1 MGEDGA
7 PRRARYLFW
16 VILGALST
24 ALPEVTA
31 GSDLYP
37 FFKAADYLLVIP
49 LYSLHIL
56 VLWYVVWRGG
66 RPRLYNLFPAGALF
80 GLYEAYLTK
89 VIWSPTWAAEPFSV
103 FGVAVVET
111 LVLVLFW
118 HSFLAFI
125 VPLLVAETSL
135 TCSREIA
142 GGLPEWLGGRLAR
155 LRGGYLFLVF
165 PFVGGLFQSVNTHSI
180 WDAVFSGLTSTVIV
194 VGLVY
199 VWRRRVGCGY
209 TLRSLLPT
217 RREFRVLLALLL
229 LLYGLMGVF
238 WRPEA
243 LPGLGPQLAVWAL
256 YLFFGGLLYLGLRKS
271 RVDESGDA
279 VAGLD
284 FSPSGMLLFGAVF
297 TLGSLLGE
305 ASGLS
310 FVAVYGVWVGG
321 IVLGLYVLVYTARS
335 VLSTVNHM
343 LDTQR

>member
-1 MGEDGA
+1 MGDDGA

-24 ALPEVTA
+24 AIPEVIA

-37 FFKAADYLLVIP
+37 FFKVTDYLLVIP
-49 LYSLHIL
+49 LYTLHSL

-66 RPRLYNLFPAGALF
+66 RPRLYSLFPAGALF
-80 GLYEAYLTK
+80 GLYETYMTK
-89 VIWSPTWAAEPFSV
+89 VIWDPTWAAAPFRV

-111 LVLVLFW
+111 LVLVMFW

-125 VPLLVAETSL
+125 VPLFIAETSL

-142 GGLPEWLGGRLAR
+142 GGLPAWASGRLAR
-155 LRGGYLFLVF
+155 LQERCLFLVF
-165 PFVGGLFQSVNTHSI
+165 PFVGGLFQSVNVHSLR
-180 WDAVFSGLTSTVIV
+180 DAVFSGLTSTVVI

-199 VWRRRVGCGY
+199 VWRRLYGRRHS
-209 TLRSLLPT
+209 LRGLLPT
-217 RREFRVLLALLL
+217 RNEFRVLLALLL

-271 RVDESGDA
+271 RVDESG
-279 VAGLD
+279 
-284 FSPSGMLLFGAVF
+284 SPVTEPNTSLGRMMLFGAVF
-297 TLGSLLGE
+297 SLGSLLGE
-305 ASGLS
+305 ATGLS
-310 FVAVYGVWVGG
+310 FVAVYVVWILG
-321 IVLGLYVLVYTARS
+321 IVFGFIVLVYTVRS
-335 VLSTVNHM
+335 VL
-343 LDTQR
+343 

>member
-1 MGEDGA
+1 MGDGGA

-24 ALPEVTA
+24 AIPEVIA

-37 FFKAADYLLVIP
+37 FFKVTDYLLVIP
-49 LYSLHIL
+49 LYTLHSL

-80 GLYEAYLTK
+80 GLYEAYMTK
-89 VIWSPTWAAEPFSV
+89 VIWSPTWAAEPFRV

-125 VPLLVAETSL
+125 VPLFVAETSM
-135 TCSREIA
+135 TCSREIV
-142 GGLPEWLGGRLAR
+142 GGLPAWLGGRLAR
-155 LRGGYLFLVF
+155 LRDGYLFLVF
-165 PFVGGLFQSVNTHSI
+165 PFIGGLFQSVNTHSMR
-180 WDAVFSGLTSTVIV
+180 DAVFSGLTSTAVI

-209 TLRSLLPT
+209 PLRSLLPT
-217 RREFRVLLALLL
+217 RNEFRVLLALLL

-238 WRPEA
+238 WRPDA

-256 YLFFGGLLYLGLRKS
+256 YLLFGGLLYLGLRRS
-271 RVDESGDA
+271 RVDESGGP

-284 FSPSGMLLFGAVF
+284 FSLGGMLLFGAVF
-297 TLGSLLGE
+297 SLGSLLGE
-305 ASGLS
+305 ATGLS
-310 FVAVYGVWVGG
+310 FVAVYGVWITG
-321 IVLGLYVLVYTARS
+321 IVFGFYVLVYTVRS
-335 VLSTVNHM
+335 VF
-343 LDTQR
+343 